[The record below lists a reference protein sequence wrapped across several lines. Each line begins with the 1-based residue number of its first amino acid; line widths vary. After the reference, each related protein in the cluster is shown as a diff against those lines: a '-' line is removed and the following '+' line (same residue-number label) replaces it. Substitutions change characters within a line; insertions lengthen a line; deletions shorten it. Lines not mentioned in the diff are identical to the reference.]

1 MTHDP
6 ISDLLTRIRNAQMRG
21 HKVCQVPASN
31 LKLRIVKL
39 LKVEGYL
46 RNYKLMRDNKQ
57 GMIKIALRYNSE
69 GTPLI
74 TEVKRI
80 SKPSLRQYA
89 KAAELPKKRNGLGLV
104 VVSTSRGIMTDRQA
118 VKENI
123 GGEMLFKIW

>member
-21 HKVCQVPASN
+21 HKICDVPASI

-46 RNYKLMRDNKQ
+46 KNYKLVKNTPQDV
-57 GMIKIALRYNSE
+57 IKLALKYAEPGRPVIRE
-69 GTPLI
+69 MT
-74 TEVKRI
+74 RI
-80 SKPSLRQYA
+80 SKPSLRKYV
-89 KAAELPKKRNGLGLV
+89 KVGDIKNFRNGLGV
-104 VVSTSRGIMTDRQA
+104 VVISTPKGIMTDRQA
-118 VKENI
+118 FQEKV